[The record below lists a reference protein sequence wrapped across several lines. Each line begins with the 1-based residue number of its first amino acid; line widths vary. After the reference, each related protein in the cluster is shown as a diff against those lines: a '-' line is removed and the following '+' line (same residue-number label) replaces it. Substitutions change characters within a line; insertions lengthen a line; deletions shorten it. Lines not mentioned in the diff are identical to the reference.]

1 MSNKNDKVYLF
12 AGGGSGGHLFPGNA
26 VARALIAKEP
36 NAVVKFLATDRA
48 IDKDIMQANGYK
60 FISQPVVPMQR
71 SPFTWFDFYNRYRKS
86 VAMCKALIEGENVV
100 AILGLGGY
108 ASVPAMKAAHDLDV
122 PVAMLNPDS
131 IPGKANKY
139 SMKYADKICVQ
150 WASAMDHFGKDKD
163 KCIVTGCPIR
173 ETIMHGNKQEALKT
187 LGIDRDKKTLVITG
201 GSLGGHNVNCAV
213 IHCII
218 DQHGIDAFDQWQVV
232 HVTGKHDYQWVKQQ
246 YGIVSFKS
254 KVIPFHNNME
264 DVLAVA
270 DLVISRAGAS
280 ILAEISALGIPSI
293 LIPYPYHK
301 DQHQLINA
309 NILGTVGG
317 AKVVPDCCDV
327 EKTATHLGQELKIL
341 MADDTLRN
349 EMSRN
354 CLDLAKT
361 NGATLVAEALIALAN
376 EGWTEI

>member
-1 MSNKNDKVYLF
+1 MSSQNKKVYLF
-12 AGGGSGGHLFPGNA
+12 AGGGSGGHLFPGIA
-26 VARALIAKEP
+26 VAKALIAKQP
-36 NAVVKFLATDRA
+36 DAVVKFLATERA

-60 FISQPVVPMQR
+60 FIKQPVVPMQK
-71 SPFTWFDFYNRYRKS
+71 SPFTWIEFYMHYRKS
-86 VAMCKALIEGENVV
+86 IAMCKSRIKGENVV
-100 AILGLGGY
+100 AVLGLGGH
-108 ASVPAMKAAHDLDV
+108 ASVPAMKAAHDLEV

-139 SMKYADKICVQ
+139 GMKFADKICVQ
-150 WASAMDHFGKDKD
+150 WASAIEYFGKDKD

-173 ETIMHGNKQEALKT
+173 ESIMNGSKKNAVES
-187 LGIDRDKKTLVITG
+187 LGIDPDKKTLVITG

-218 DQHGIDAFDQWQVV
+218 DQHGIDAFDKWQVV

-246 YGIVSFKS
+246 YGIVSFKT

-270 DLVISRAGAS
+270 DLVISRSGAS

-301 DQHQLINA
+301 DQHQLVNA
-309 NILGTVGG
+309 KMLGAVGG
-317 AKVVPDCCDV
+317 AKVVEDCCNV
-327 EKTATHLGQELKIL
+327 EKTATLLGKELKKL
-341 MADDTLRN
+341 MANDPLRS

-361 NGATLVAEALIALAN
+361 NGATLVAEALINLAD
-376 EGWTEI
+376 EGWTNI